1 MWHIYFKYILVAT
14 TWTLWNAW
22 STCNQI
28 CDTGTKYRD
37 RQCPGSNPLGTINK
51 PAKTPQYG
59 GERDCSGDTRE
70 QPNCNTHSCSR
81 KLKLMDVL
89 FHFFNMLNNIWIHI
103 IIYSNSISA
112 IVVTTITASCSSM
125 VSMYNS
131 KTVEIKSPNYP
142 KNYNNRVSKKT
153 NYKNK
158 SATSFDFNIENAMMF
173 KFTHFYLYMYI
184 IG

>member
-1 MWHIYFKYILVAT
+1 MGHKTLKYFLVAT

-51 PAKTPQYG
+51 PSKTPQYG

-81 KLKLMDVL
+81 KLNLIDVL
-89 FHFFNMLNNIWIHI
+89 FQFLQM
-103 IIYSNSISA
+103 
-112 IVVTTITASCSSM
+112 
-125 VSMYNS
+125 
-131 KTVEIKSPNYP
+131 
-142 KNYNNRVSKKT
+142 
-153 NYKNK
+153 
-158 SATSFDFNIENAMMF
+158 
-173 KFTHFYLYMYI
+173 
-184 IG
+184 

>member
-1 MWHIYFKYILVAT
+1 MYPLQMGHKTLKYVLVAT

-51 PAKTPQYG
+51 PGKTPQYG

-81 KLKLMDVL
+81 KLKLIDV
-89 FHFFNMLNNIWIHI
+89 FFQ
-103 IIYSNSISA
+103 Y
-112 IVVTTITASCSSM
+112 
-125 VSMYNS
+125 
-131 KTVEIKSPNYP
+131 
-142 KNYNNRVSKKT
+142 
-153 NYKNK
+153 
-158 SATSFDFNIENAMMF
+158 F
-173 KFTHFYLYMYI
+173 
-184 IG
+184 

>member
-1 MWHIYFKYILVAT
+1 MIIAANYMTPIICTKIKRMMEWKFICTTRCGINEVLLKFSWSLYSAIQFNFAWDTKHYKYLLVST

-51 PAKTPQYG
+51 PGKTPQYG

-81 KLKLMDVL
+81 KLNLIDVL
-89 FHFFNMLNNIWIHI
+89 FQFLQMYTKWYLYTYIHI
-103 IIYSNSISA
+103 
-112 IVVTTITASCSSM
+112 
-125 VSMYNS
+125 
-131 KTVEIKSPNYP
+131 
-142 KNYNNRVSKKT
+142 
-153 NYKNK
+153 
-158 SATSFDFNIENAMMF
+158 F
-173 KFTHFYLYMYI
+173 KFNFQQL
-184 IG
+184 